1 MKYLLLKVAAVFV
14 ALSLGTTA
22 THANGKTP
30 LEVIDGF
37 HAVLLETMQNAKS
50 LGYKGRYEKLRPA
63 IEQAFNLPLMARVV
77 AGKHWSKMNDADKQT
92 LTNAFSR
99 MTIATY
105 AARFK
110 GYGGEKFQTLGQE
123 DVRRRTLLVKTQLVT
138 SEEPVGL
145 SYLMR
150 ESAKGWM
157 VIDIYLKGTYSELAT
172 RRSEY
177 SSLLGRDGLQQLVAL
192 IEKRVKSYEAGN
204 DGS

>member
-1 MKYLLLKVAAVFV
+1 MKTLFLKVAAVVV
-14 ALSLGTTA
+14 ALSLGATTV
-22 THANGKTP
+22 HANGKKP
-30 LEVIDGF
+30 VEIIDGF
-37 HAVLLETMQNAKS
+37 HAVLLETMQNADS

-63 IEQAFNLPLMARVV
+63 IEAAFNLPLMARVV
-77 AGKHWSKMNDADKQT
+77 AGKHWSKMNEADRKT
-92 LTNAFSR
+92 LTDAFSR

-105 AARFK
+105 AARFN
-110 GYGGEKFQTLGQE
+110 GYGGEKFQTLGQQ
-123 DVRRRTLLVKTQLVT
+123 DIRRRTLLVKTQLVT

-150 ESAKGWM
+150 ETDNGWK

-192 IEKRVKSYEAGN
+192 IDKRVKSYETGN